1 MSISATN
8 RYALS
13 LSAAAALLA
22 GCGALP
28 LSLSKGEDD
37 TRPSLSVSAAGSAP
51 QQSLTTRAY
60 ARLHEFGNSAG
71 DGTNPY
77 AGLIVVKGTLY
88 GTTMS
93 GGANNL
99 GTVFA
104 ITKTGEET
112 VLHSFGASGDGSGPV
127 AGLLDVNG
135 TLYGTTT
142 VGGANS
148 SGTVFS
154 ITRGG
159 KEKVL
164 YSFPYSAGGGN
175 LPFAA
180 LIDVNGTL
188 YGTTYQGGTVNCGA
202 GGCGTVFSITTSGT
216 EHLLY
221 GFGER
226 PNDGEYP
233 QAGLLNVGG
242 TLYGTT
248 LQGGRYQRG
257 TVFTISTAGKE
268 HVLYSFGAAS
278 TDGTEPSCT
287 LIYAEGALY
296 GTTRYGP
303 GPHNYGTVFSIT
315 KFGRASLVYG
325 FNGSDGSQPFAGL
338 VDVKG
343 VLYGTTLVGGVKNDG
358 SVFSVTPSGE
368 EGVLHSFRAQG
379 GKHPDA
385 ALVETGGTL
394 YGTTYGAVTGHH
406 GTVFSLTP

>member
-1 MSISATN
+1 MSIFATN

-28 LSLSKGEDD
+28 LSLSKGQDD
-37 TRPSLSVSAAGSAP
+37 TRPPLSSPAAGLAP
-51 QQSLTTRAY
+51 QQSLTSRAY
-60 ARLHEFGNSAG
+60 NRLHEFGNSAG

-88 GTTMS
+88 GTTFS
-93 GGANNL
+93 GGSNNS

-104 ITKTGEET
+104 VTKTGEET
-112 VLHSFGASGDGSGPV
+112 VLHSFGASGDGSGP
-127 AGLLDVNG
+127 AARLLDVNG

-142 VGGANS
+142 VGGANN

-154 ITRGG
+154 ITPGG

-164 YSFPYSAGGGN
+164 YSFPYSGNGGA
-175 LPFAA
+175 LPFAG

-188 YGTTYQGGTVNCGA
+188 YGTTYQGGTCRT

-221 GFGER
+221 SFGKR

-233 QAGLLNVGG
+233 QAALLDVGG

-248 LQGGRYQRG
+248 LQGGKYRRG

-268 HVLYSFGAAS
+268 HVLYSFGASAN
-278 TDGTEPSCT
+278 DGTEPSCT
-287 LIYAEGALY
+287 LIYVKGALY
-296 GTTRYGP
+296 GTTQHGP
-303 GPHNYGTVFSIT
+303 GPRSSGTVFSIT
-315 KFGRASLVYG
+315 KFGRANLVYG
-325 FNGSDGSQPFAGL
+325 FNGSDGSQPIAGL

-343 VLYGTTLVGGVKNDG
+343 VLYGTTLVGGVKNVG
-358 SVFSVTPSGE
+358 AVFSVATSGE
-368 EGVLHSFRAQG
+368 EEVLHSFRAQG
-379 GKHPDA
+379 GKHPYA
-385 ALVETGGTL
+385 GLVEAGGTL
-394 YGTTYGAVTGHH
+394 YGTTYGAVNGHH